1 MKIFR
6 NVYFIISF
14 LLLIFLGNN
23 YYKYQF
29 DKKIVFVDKSKE
41 ELILY
46 FNDICLGAEYGNSKK
61 ITRKWKTP
69 LNLYIVK
76 DKNYKE
82 QINFIR
88 ESVEK
93 INELVSDNFK
103 ISISNDSINANGH
116 LFLCS
121 DEKLKTY
128 PEPFKKI
135 FNNVDINNF
144 GFFNY
149 NFRNNIIYNTSIFIN
164 TSKPIEFQKTAIIE
178 EITQSLGFGNDS
190 GLYSNSVFYQAKYD
204 TKKTV
209 LDFSE
214 FDKELIKLLYN
225 KKMKSGL
232 NRLETEQVL
241 REIIE

>member
-14 LLLIFLGNN
+14 FLLIFLGNN

-61 ITRKWKTP
+61 VTRKWKTP

-82 QINFIR
+82 QIDFIR

-103 ISISNDSINANGH
+103 ISISNDSISANGH

-135 FNNVDINNF
+135 FNRVNENFF

-149 NFRNNIIYNTSIFIN
+149 KFRENIIYNTAIFIN

-190 GLYSNSVFYQAKYD
+190 DLYSNSVFYQAKYD
-204 TKKTV
+204 TKKAV
-209 LDFSE
+209 LNFSE

-225 KKMKSGL
+225 KKMKPGL